1 MDIEEQIETKK
12 TAQAVIDIE
21 RLQKIATCIRQYRNQ
36 FKLPPGK
43 KLTVFIKN
51 AINLDKRIVEELQL
65 QFCFI
70 GRLNSISTD
79 PPKQDQNVQEFENNE
94 IKLLVIKD

>member
-21 RLQKIATCIRQYRNQ
+21 RLQKIVTCIRQYRNQ
-36 FKLPPGK
+36 FKLPSGK

-94 IKLLVIKD
+94 IKLLVVKD